1 MDAKEVKS
9 ALKKAREAIRQ
20 KEYNEALGVCKDII
34 ASDGSNYMAFVLTA
48 VAAEGLSQNDQALGA
63 YRRAVQIDDTQILA
77 WQGLGTFY
85 EKNSIPAYASDQC
98 DVYLKLIEF
107 NKGQEDKI
115 YELTVK
121 LVKLTEYVNDPAKIQ
136 KILELSG
143 EYLASHPMY
152 SDEVET
158 ILTFFFS
165 QTLQRDGDSISKL
178 AQTYLQVYPA
188 SSVVLKHSILGCLD
202 KMIVDETVAT
212 KLPDLVLRY
221 EAVLGGCNCD
231 VMTVAKAAISFTRKD
246 CTSARKILQ
255 QLSSSGG
262 QLVCVVCLQAKM
274 EFELHQYI
282 SAIRTC
288 KTAMDLVNRKD
299 AILTQLC
306 GSVRQVINV
315 LTVRS
320 LTQIG
325 DTASLN
331 RALGIIEKDLEHSES
346 TQLMKGQICFKLGDL
361 QTARSC
367 LIGNSTEKQDLE
379 GQIFFAEKDF
389 KAAKQMFES
398 LLKQET
404 DNSSHLVNLAKCLWE
419 TGEDNQQYF
428 TLLLKAAKLDPNN
441 SVTFLYLGHYY
452 IQVGKDKLRARKC
465 YQKAFDLDP
474 SCSEAG
480 EPLCDF
486 LTEQGEEDL
495 VHQILVKFTSM
506 APPGSG
512 KWAWLRL
519 GLWQMKHGDPSVAIA
534 SLQSALR
541 ADSKDTH
548 VWECLGE
555 AYLLRGS
562 YTASLKAFTRAAEL
576 NPASIYCLFQIAS
589 IKQTLGQYQE
599 ALEEYKMILDQSDD
613 YVPALKGLGE
623 TLVQIGRSLL
633 NQCFYGRARDTAE
646 LAVKHL
652 YRAGRLRPDVSCLWK
667 LIGDACTIIHV
678 LPEKG
683 FRFERPE
690 KGNMT
695 KLETLEFGN
704 ICYIRALKI
713 LPDCSS
719 LWHDLGVNYI
729 HQSDSSSGDTAI
741 SLAEKSVQSLKKA
754 IQLEPTN
761 HKHWNALGFVA
772 CRKVYNKSSLAQHCF
787 IKSIKVEANNVV
799 AWTNLAALY
808 LKKENVKLAHEA
820 FKVAQSLEPSYVA
833 CWVGQAIIAEVVGHE
848 DAMDLFRHTTEL
860 SHHVEGA
867 IGYGQ
872 WVCSV
877 LLQSD
882 KKGTSMYMYA
892 IEEMGA
898 VPSASDALARYTECN
913 QTNPVAYNLHALLL
927 ERQGLYKT
935 AITQL
940 NRALLL
946 CKSGQENA
954 EILRDV
960 LANCARCYRKN
971 GDYPMACQLY
981 KKLGEQSRVEDLYQ
995 FGLALYQGGDCKGAI
1010 QVYSQAAEL
1019 ETTDKEKSHILVTM
1033 AMVYYKM
1040 NDLNQTKTILFQ
1052 SSQSSEA
1059 SPAGLKALCALGLL
1073 QSDITLATAAVQ
1085 ELSKLG
1091 GENSHLYDF
1100 TLLQCILNLAQDE
1113 TDTALALVQASLED
1127 STTQGDCWYLLTLLL
1142 LMFYPS
1148 KSGIATQAA
1157 RNVLLHGH
1165 TVHNKKEQLLVP
1177 VADIKHGYHGNKTS
1191 CRNAFLSAQ
1200 RAVHLY
1206 PDKKEGWLTLTSA
1219 VGVEAASAMDDER
1232 RRSLM
1237 TFRYNMLVN
1246 VVQLDLDPVFSLWC
1260 LQQRVACAAL
1270 AGLHKEVM
1278 DDLDKLMTDYGE
1290 EKEATDFFNLMRKYL
1305 AENP

>member
-63 YRRAVQIDDTQILA
+63 YRRA
-77 WQGLGTFY
+77 
-85 EKNSIPAYASDQC
+85 
-98 DVYLKLIEF
+98 
-107 NKGQEDKI
+107 
-115 YELTVK
+115 
-121 LVKLTEYVNDPAKIQ
+121 
-136 KILELSG
+136 
-143 EYLASHPMY
+143 
-152 SDEVET
+152 
-158 ILTFFFS
+158 
-165 QTLQRDGDSISKL
+165 RDGDSIFKL
-178 AQTYLQVYPA
+178 AQTYLQVYPG

-202 KMIVDETVAT
+202 NMIVDETVAT
-212 KLPDLVLRY
+212 RLPDLVSRY

-231 VMTVAKAAISFTRKD
+231 VMTVAKAAIAFTRKD
-246 CTSARKILQ
+246 CTSVRKILQ

-299 AILTQLC
+299 AILTQPC
-306 GSVRQVINV
+306 GSIRQVINV

-331 RALGIIEKDLEHSES
+331 RALGIIEK
-346 TQLMKGQICFKLGDL
+346 
-361 QTARSC
+361 
-367 LIGNSTEKQDLE
+367 
-379 GQIFFAEKDF
+379 
-389 KAAKQMFES
+389 S
-398 LLKQET
+398 LLEQET

-419 TGEDNQQYF
+419 TGEDNQQCF

-441 SVTFLYLGHYY
+441 SMTFLYLGHYY

-480 EPLCDF
+480 EPL
-486 LTEQGEEDL
+486 
-495 VHQILVKFTSM
+495 
-506 APPGSG
+506 
-512 KWAWLRL
+512 
-519 GLWQMKHGDPSVAIA
+519 
-534 SLQSALR
+534 
-541 ADSKDTH
+541 H

-576 NPASIYCLFQIAS
+576 NPASIYW
-589 IKQTLGQYQE
+589 
-599 ALEEYKMILDQSDD
+599 
-613 YVPALKGLGE
+613 LGE

-704 ICYIRALKI
+704 I
-713 LPDCSS
+713 
-719 LWHDLGVNYI
+719 
-729 HQSDSSSGDTAI
+729 SGDTAI

-882 KKGTSMYMYA
+882 KKGTK
-892 IEEMGA
+892 
-898 VPSASDALARYTECN
+898 CN

-927 ERQGLYKT
+927 ERQGL
-935 AITQL
+935 
-940 NRALLL
+940 ALLL
-946 CKSGQENA
+946 CESGQENA
-954 EILRDV
+954 EILKDV

-1019 ETTDKEKSHILVTM
+1019 ATTDKEKSHILVTM

-1157 RNVLLHGH
+1157 RN
-1165 TVHNKKEQLLVP
+1165 KEQLLVP

-1246 VVQLDLDPVFSLWC
+1246 VAQLDLDPVFCLWC